1 MTKKDARRLRVK
13 KGIRKKVYGT
23 QERPRLTVFR
33 SNENIYAQIINDD
46 EGKTLVSASS
56 RVKAFA
62 GFTGTK
68 SQVSEAV
75 GKMLAEKAKGLGVEK
90 VVFDRNGFKYHGRV
104 KALAEGA
111 RAGGLDF

>member
-1 MTKKDARRLRVK
+1 MTSKDSRRLRVK

-23 QERPRLTVFR
+23 PERPRLTVYR

-46 EGKTLVSASS
+46 EGKTIVSASS

-62 GFTGTK
+62 EFSGTK
-68 SQVSEAV
+68 SQMSEAV
-75 GKMLAEKAKGLGVEK
+75 GRMLAEKAKSAGVEK

-104 KALAEGA
+104 KALADGA